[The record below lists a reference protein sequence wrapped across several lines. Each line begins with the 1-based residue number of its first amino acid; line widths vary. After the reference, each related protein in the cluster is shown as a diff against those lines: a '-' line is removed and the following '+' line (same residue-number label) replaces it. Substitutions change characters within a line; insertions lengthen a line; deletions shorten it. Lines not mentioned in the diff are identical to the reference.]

1 MQPPQ
6 PPPAVPP
13 PPPSD
18 PAGQPPAAMTVPT
31 GAPAP
36 DRSAV
41 PVVVG
46 LLLTVPAAIALLV
59 SHVIPTVQT
68 LLRSVRDPRTED
80 PVGGEY
86 YQAAMDELPQLLGTS
101 LSTAGLPLLTLLGLG
116 PLLAWAA
123 YRAGKGF
130 RWTTRLVLTVP
141 MVCIAPAAIGLL
153 FFLQRRST
161 SDSLWLIEWLTIAGL
176 LVGVGTTVFLAVWQ
190 GRQRGRSTAPAALA
204 VGAVTGLTVVAIA
217 LQTFA
222 LPMLLPSRHTTI
234 MLGIYQ
240 HGFIFL
246 NRGTAAAL
254 ATMLI
259 CMLAVLGIAATLVI
273 ILSRM
278 RLTVSRPEPTSAA
291 TGIQATA
298 AVVTVVGLLGT
309 VALTIVVM
317 WPWLTSLTDLTVA
330 GSISTGRLLLNTW
343 VPPLLS
349 TVVGV
354 GLAALAGFGIGG
366 LRPLGRWSELLL
378 LPFAPWL
385 FIHIGPLML
394 AKEEAARTALEGE
407 PGGFLLLIPRVWLVV
422 PALVLFTLLFRGLR
436 ETLSATAPDRPPY
449 WEMITR
455 ALPMLLLVGGA
466 TWLLQT
472 QSLLWQN
479 LTARGEHSSVLIYL
493 ITQVSVHFDT
503 GQGHGLILPLPIIAV
518 FAIGLGLLQVRY
530 LDRIAIQVGR
540 PLQ

>member
-46 LLLTVPAAIALLV
+46 CATVPAAIALLV

-176 LVGVGTTVFLAVWQ
+176 LVGVAPPSSCGVRTPA
-190 GRQRGRSTAPAALA
+190 GRSTAPAALA

-217 LQTFA
+217 ANLR
-222 LPMLLPSRHTTI
+222 SR
-234 MLGIYQ
+234 
-240 HGFIFL
+240 
-246 NRGTAAAL
+246 
-254 ATMLI
+254 
-259 CMLAVLGIAATLVI
+259 CSSPV
-273 ILSRM
+273 
-278 RLTVSRPEPTSAA
+278 
-291 TGIQATA
+291 
-298 AVVTVVGLLGT
+298 
-309 VALTIVVM
+309 
-317 WPWLTSLTDLTVA
+317 D
-330 GSISTGRLLLNTW
+330 
-343 VPPLLS
+343 
-349 TVVGV
+349 
-354 GLAALAGFGIGG
+354 
-366 LRPLGRWSELLL
+366 
-378 LPFAPWL
+378 
-385 FIHIGPLML
+385 
-394 AKEEAARTALEGE
+394 
-407 PGGFLLLIPRVWLVV
+407 
-422 PALVLFTLLFRGLR
+422 
-436 ETLSATAPDRPPY
+436 
-449 WEMITR
+449 TR
-455 ALPMLLLVGGA
+455 
-466 TWLLQT
+466 
-472 QSLLWQN
+472 QSC
-479 LTARGEHSSVLIYL
+479 
-493 ITQVSVHFDT
+493 
-503 GQGHGLILPLPIIAV
+503 
-518 FAIGLGLLQVRY
+518 
-530 LDRIAIQVGR
+530 
-540 PLQ
+540 